1 MRRLLV
7 MLVVLASIGAA
18 GCGEDEP
25 ATPTSASIPAE
36 SVDAT
41 TRLFAGTLA
50 PRGSAFY
57 SFTVPQSSGVF
68 VTLAS
73 LTAAGDRAAL
83 PVPLVLG
90 LGVPRGTACAATTTV
105 ATTADLAAQIREWRT
120 AGVHCAS
127 LVDPGNLRGDAAFA
141 IRIGY
146 FQ

>member
-1 MRRLLV
+1 MRRLFLL
-7 MLVVLASIGAA
+7 LVVLASIGAA
-18 GCGEDEP
+18 GCGDDEP
-25 ATPTSASIPAE
+25 TTPTSASTEA

-57 SFTVPQSSGVF
+57 SFTVSQSSDVL

-73 LTAAGDRAAL
+73 LTAAGDRAPL

-90 LGVPRGTACAATTTV
+90 LGVPRGTACATTTTV
-105 ATTADLAAQIREWRT
+105 DTTADLSAQIRESRA

-127 LVDPGNLRGDAAFA
+127 LVDPGHLKGDAAFA

-146 FQ
+146 NQ